1 MRYLDENG
9 LLYVIQKVK
18 SWLNNKVDKVEG
30 KGLSTNDLT
39 NELLEKIMNAGDS
52 SFSGVYSDLVN
63 KPKINGVELGVNNSL
78 DDLGIQAKGD
88 YATNEA
94 LTNGLKGKVDAVTG
108 KGLSTNDYTT
118 AEKNK
123 LAGIAENAQVNVIES
138 IKVNGVAQTITGK
151 AVDIKTPTKTSEL
164 TNDSDYVIGEEV
176 DAIDERLT
184 TAEGKLSNI
193 DAGAQVN
200 KIESIKVNGTAQAI
214 TNKAVNIEVPT
225 KLSDLDNDT
234 GFIADDSYVHTDNN
248 YTTTEK
254 NKLNGIAAG
263 AQVNAIDKILVNGT
277 EQSIVGKTVDITVPT
292 KTSQL
297 TNDSSYQTESQ
308 VTEKVNSAVSDKA
321 TVTQMNNAIST
332 ATTDMATK
340 TYVTGQISSA
350 ISGVT
355 QFDYQIVTSL
365 PSTGVKGTIYLTS
378 NSGKDA
384 NVYDEY
390 LYINN
395 KWELFGTTQLDL
407 TGYAKLTDIV
417 ALTNGEIDTIFANA
431 E

>member
-18 SWLNNKVDKVEG
+18 SWLGNKVDKVDG

-78 DDLGIQAKGD
+78 DSLGIQAKGD

-123 LAGIAENAQVNVIES
+123 LTGIAENAQVNIIEA
-138 IKVNGVAQTITGK
+138 IEVNGNTQTVTDKVINIT
-151 AVDIKTPTKTSEL
+151 VPTKTSDL
-164 TNDSDYVIGEEV
+164 VNNSNYVTGEEV
-176 DAIDERLT
+176 NEAVERLA
-184 TAEGKLSNI
+184 TAETKLKNI
-193 DAGAQVN
+193 EAGAQVN
-200 KIESIKVNGTAQAI
+200 KIETIKINGTAQTI
-214 TNKAVNIEVPT
+214 ENKSIDIEMPT
-225 KLSDLDNDT
+225 KMSDLDNDS
-234 GFIADDSYVHTDNN
+234 GFIADGAYVHTDNN

-254 NKLNGIAAG
+254 TKLNGIDVG

-292 KTSQL
+292 KVSQL
-297 TNDSSYQTESQ
+297 TNDNSYQTETQ
-308 VTEKVNSAVSDKA
+308 VTDKVNAATSDKA
-321 TVTQMNNAIST
+321 TVTQMNNAISS

-340 TYVTGQISSA
+340 TYVAGQISSA

-355 QFDYQIVTSL
+355 QFDYQVVTSL
-365 PSTGVKGTIYLTS
+365 PSTGVKGTIYLTA
-378 NSGKDA
+378 NSGDA
-384 NVYDEY
+384 PNIYDEY
-390 LYINN
+390 LYING

-407 TGYAKLTDIV
+407 SGYVKSADLIT
-417 ALTNGEIDTIFANA
+417 LTNAEIDTIFANA